1 MLRSSGRFAI
11 RSFASETVEV
21 ALQIANN
28 LFQYFGADSEILV
41 NSEKPDPGIGN
52 IITLVL
58 GNDTMLSSPSFAI
71 KIKPGKG
78 LSITDAYGQEKLYR
92 FEAGLGAIY
101 LRPLPDERLELVVW
115 GLDKPGLVLAA
126 RLVPMLT
133 GVGQPDFV
141 VVGKESAWKGAAGA
155 RAMGFFDH
163 DWNISRASYLI

>member
-1 MLRSSGRFAI
+1 MLRSRGRFAI
-11 RSFASETVEV
+11 RSVASETIDV

-41 NSEKPDPGIGN
+41 NNETPDSGIGN
-52 IITLVL
+52 IITVVL
-58 GNDTMLSSPSFAI
+58 GNDVMPASSSFAI
-71 KIKPGKG
+71 KTDPSRG
-78 LSITDAYGQEKLYR
+78 LSITDAYGEEKLYR

-115 GLDKPGLVLAA
+115 GFDEAGLVLAA
-126 RLVPMLT
+126 RLVPLLT

-141 VVGKESAWKGAAGA
+141 VIGKESAWKGVTGA

-163 DWNISRASYLI
+163 AWNISPASYLI

>member
-1 MLRSSGRFAI
+1 M
-11 RSFASETVEV
+11 
-21 ALQIANN
+21 QIANN

-41 NSEKPDPGIGN
+41 DDEKPGLGIGN
-52 IITLVL
+52 IITVAL
-58 GNDTMLSSPSFAI
+58 GNHIIPESPFFAI
-71 KIKPGKG
+71 KIDPTRG
-78 LSITDAYGQEKLYR
+78 LSITDTYGKEKVHR

-115 GLDKPGLVLAA
+115 GFDEAGLVLAA

-141 VVGKESAWKGAAGA
+141 VIGRESAWKGATGA

-163 DWNISRASYLI
+163 AWNISPASYLI